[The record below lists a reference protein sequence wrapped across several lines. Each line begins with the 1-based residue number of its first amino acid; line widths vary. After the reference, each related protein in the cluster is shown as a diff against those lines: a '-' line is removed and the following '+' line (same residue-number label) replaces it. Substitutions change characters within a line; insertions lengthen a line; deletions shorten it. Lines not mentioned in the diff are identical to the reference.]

1 MGGQKDVDV
10 TIMTPTFNRAHTLR
24 RAHASL
30 LEQSLQ
36 NFEWLVVDDGSTD
49 GTGELIDELRAD
61 TAFPIRYVRQEHGGK
76 HVARNRAIPLARGRF
91 FVGLDSDD
99 WFLPEALE
107 TLSKVWESIPSGQR
121 HRFLGVAGRCA
132 LPNGK
137 KIGGDLPTD
146 VLDSNEIE
154 LRNRM
159 RVHGDNAGMSRIDVL
174 SAFPTPEIE
183 AELFVTEAVVQ
194 NRIAREYQTRYFN
207 DVIMIRDYQPGGLSD
222 RSRITRMQSP
232 SAARLYYRELLS
244 SRKLLGQRSQLR
256 ASINCIR
263 YTLHSGAPVWPVPG
277 QASKTAWIGG
287 LPIALVLWAGDR
299 RLHRKARQP

>member
-1 MGGQKDVDV
+1 MGGQKDVDI

-30 LEQSLQ
+30 LDQSLN

-61 TAFPIRYVRQEHGGK
+61 TTFPIRYIRQEHGGK
-76 HVARNRAIPLARGRF
+76 HVARNRAIALARGRF

-107 TLSKVWESIPSGQR
+107 SLSKVWESIPIDQR
-121 HRFLGVAGRCA
+121 HQFLGVAGRCA

-137 KIGGDLPTD
+137 KIGGDLPMD

-154 LRNRM
+154 LRNRLC
-159 RVHGDNAGMSRIDVL
+159 VLGDNAGMSRIDVL
-174 SAFPTPEIE
+174 RDFPTPEIQ

-194 NRIAREYQTRYFN
+194 NRIAREYKTRYFN

-232 SAARLYYRELLS
+232 SAALIYYSELLS
-244 SRKLLGQRSQLR
+244 SRELLGQRSHLR

-263 YTLHSGAPVWPVPG
+263 YTLHSGKPVWPVP
-277 QASKTAWIGG
+277 AHATKAAWICG

-299 RLHRKARQP
+299 RLQRKAKQP